1 MSSKESC
8 KFLSEKISIITVC
21 RNSADSI
28 YKTIES
34 IISQSYNNLE
44 YIIIDGDSTDG
55 TQGIVKFF
63 GNAIDIFVS
72 EPDKGIADAFNKGI
86 AMATG
91 DIIGLINSDDVLLP
105 GSLSRVATFFR
116 ENQHC
121 DVVHGDVVLYDGNF
135 FIKRLRPPKHWWYP
149 WRLVFFN
156 HPATFVRKSVYDKYG
171 GYCLEYKVAMD
182 VEIFLRWLRRGVEID
197 YIPECLVRM
206 QAGGVSSQN
215 GIIACKEAKKAL
227 IAHNFSRFLANI
239 QYVCKI
245 GLHYLAILQTQF
257 RLISIIHNV

>member
-1 MSSKESC
+1 MNLKESSKS
-8 KFLSEKISIITVC
+8 LDEKISIITVC
-21 RNSADSI
+21 RNSADTI

-34 IISQSYNNLE
+34 IISQSYDDIE
-44 YIIIDGDSTDG
+44 YIIIDGNSSDG
-55 TQGIVKFF
+55 TQEIVKSF
-63 GNAIDIFVS
+63 GNAIDVFVS

-91 DIIGLINSDDVLLP
+91 DIVGLINADDVLLSE
-105 GSLSRVATFFR
+105 SLSRVAALFR

-121 DVVHGDVVLYDGNF
+121 DVIHGDVILYDDHF

-156 HPATFVRKSVYDKYG
+156 HPATFVKKSVYDKYG
-171 GYCLEYKVAMD
+171 GYCPEYKVAMD
-182 VEIFLRWLRRGVEID
+182 VEIFLRWLRKGVEIA
-197 YIPECLVRM
+197 YIPKCLVKM

-215 GIIACKEAKKAL
+215 GLIGCKEAKKAL
-227 IAHNFSRFLANI
+227 ITYNFPRFLANI

-245 GLHYLAILQTQF
+245 ALHYLAILQTQF
-257 RLISIIHNV
+257 RPNFHYR